1 MGQSLPVTGLGAQLP
16 GRFVDSPRFA
26 WVAGAALSLA
36 VAAAY
41 ANTFAVPFVYD
52 DVPAIVENPSLQ
64 RIGTALAPPPGTTVS
79 GRPLINLSFALNYAV
94 SGQAVWSYHALN
106 LVIHGCAALVLFG
119 LVRRT
124 LRQPVLVAR
133 WGEAS
138 APLALAAAALWA
150 LHPTA
155 TESVTYTVQRAES
168 LMGLCYLATMY
179 GFARSVESPRPAQ
192 WRVFSVV
199 TCLLGMLS
207 KEVMVSA
214 PLMVLL
220 YDRTFVAGDF
230 RAAWRS
236 RRGYY
241 LALLATWVPLALL
254 VAGGGGTRGGTVG
267 FGTGLTWLSYALTQF
282 EAIARYIGLAFWPA
296 PLVFEYG
303 PFLITNAAGVVPF
316 ALVVVPLIVGTLVG
330 LRRAPAWGFL
340 GAWFFAMLA
349 VTSLVP
355 GTTQMIVE
363 HRMYLSLAAIA
374 VVVVLA
380 LHVWLGRRGWL
391 VGVAL
396 ALVLAVVT
404 SRRNDDYRTE
414 VSLWSVTVAQR
425 PGNALAHGDLA
436 NALVAAGRIDEALKE
451 YEAALQLAGTY
462 PVTHYDY
469 GLALARAGRMREA
482 LGAFERAVA
491 LKPDF
496 AKAHAEAGLLLF
508 EAQRP
513 AEAVAHYE
521 AALRTRP
528 ADAETHG
535 NFANALFVL
544 GRADEALR
552 HYAESLRLR
561 PGDPETHYNFG
572 NTLFRLGRF
581 DEALREYA
589 AALRGRADFPDAHF
603 NAAMALVRA
612 GRPGE
617 AVPHLQAAVA
627 QRPEFSAAKEALARL
642 TMR

>member
-1 MGQSLPVTGLGAQLP
+1 MAGL
-16 GRFVDSPRFA
+16 
-26 WVAGAALSLA
+26 ALAVA

-52 DVPAIVENPSLQ
+52 DVAAIAENATIH
-64 RIGTALAPPPGTTVS
+64 RIGTALIPPPGTTVS
-79 GRPLINLSFALNYAV
+79 GRPLVNFSFALNYAV
-94 SGQAVWSYHALN
+94 SGPAVWSYHALN
-106 LVIHGCAALVLFG
+106 LVIHASAALVLFG

-124 LRQPVLVAR
+124 LRLPRLAVR
-133 WGEAS
+133 WGES
-138 APLALAAAALWA
+138 AGPLALAVAALWA

-168 LMGLCYLATMY
+168 LMGLWYLATMY
-179 GFARSVESPRPAQ
+179 TFARSVESPHAGR
-192 WRVFSVV
+192 WRALSVV
-199 TCLLGMLS
+199 TCLCGMLS

-220 YDRTFVAGDF
+220 YDRTFVSGDF
-230 RAAWRS
+230 RAAWRE

-267 FGTGLTWLSYALTQF
+267 FGTGLTWLSYLLTQF

-316 ALVVVPLIVGTLVG
+316 ALVVVPLIVGTVVA

-380 LHVWLGRRGWL
+380 LQAWLGRRGWL

-396 ALVLAVVT
+396 ALVLAIVT

-436 NALVAAGRIDEALKE
+436 NALMAVGRVEEALKE
-451 YEAALQLAGTY
+451 YEAALQLASTY

-469 GLALARAGRMREA
+469 GLALARAGRMTEA
-482 LGAFERAVA
+482 LGEFERAVK

-496 AKAHAEAGLLLF
+496 ARAHAEAGLLLF
-508 EAQRP
+508 EARRP

-535 NFANALFVL
+535 NLANALFLV
-544 GRADEALR
+544 GRADEALQ
-552 HYAESLRLR
+552 HYTESLRLR

-581 DEALREYA
+581 DQALREYA
-589 AALRGRADFPDAHF
+589 AALQARADFPDAHF

-612 GRPGE
+612 GRQGE
-617 AVPHLQAAVA
+617 AVTHLQAALA
-627 QRPEFSAAKEALARL
+627 QRPDFSAAKEALARL
-642 TMR
+642 TPR